1 MDILK
6 NSLFPKIDLKR
17 DIKLFPPKFDSRLV
31 NAKKQKKIIKPD
43 LRLENGKH

>member
-6 NSLFPKIDLKR
+6 NSLFPKIDFKR
-17 DIKLFPPKFDSRLV
+17 DIIPAKIWFAFDKRKE
-31 NAKKQKKIIKPD
+31 AKKKIKPD